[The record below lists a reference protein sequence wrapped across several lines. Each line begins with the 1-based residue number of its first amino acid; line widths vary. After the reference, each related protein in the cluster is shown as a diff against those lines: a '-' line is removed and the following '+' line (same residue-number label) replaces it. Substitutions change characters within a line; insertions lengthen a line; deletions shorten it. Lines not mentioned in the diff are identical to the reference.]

1 MSTLSGPRM
10 MQSSLQRARHG
21 HAISRFRTEVRVA
34 SISPWSISNST
45 HLPYSTP
52 SSKMED
58 SSMPGAKTSL
68 SSEVEIPVTIV
79 LELQCGMELVAS
91 PISNYCPSHR
101 RNVPGTTHGLNGLG
115 KLYQTAVTAI
125 CSLFCRIFRTDYGH
139 SEVAAHFGN
148 GTFLS
153 SLRKTNVKS
162 GI

>member
-1 MSTLSGPRM
+1 MSTPSGPRM

-21 HAISRFRTEVRVA
+21 HAISRFRTEVQVA
-34 SISPWSISNST
+34 SISPWNISNST

-58 SSMPGAKTSL
+58 LSMPEAKMSL
-68 SSEVEIPVTIV
+68 SSEVEILVTIV

-91 PISNYCPSHR
+91 PTSNYCPSHR
-101 RNVPGTTHGLNGLG
+101 RNVPTITHGLNGLG
-115 KLYQTAVTAI
+115 TLDQTTATAI
-125 CSLFCRIFRTDYGH
+125 CSLFYRIFRTDYGH

-148 GTFLS
+148 GSFLS
-153 SLRKTNVKS
+153 SLRKTNIKS